1 MNDEESFIID
11 LLGEIMTKQDKD
23 TDLLQLL
30 IKGQVHIVSNQERME
45 VKIDTIIEQMQTLL
59 SSFREIKSDAR
70 NTDEKITLMNLKL
83 DRLEKHIDVTDLED
97 YYSFSQG
104 LYNNWDELDELTRKF
119 IPISEY
125 LFSKLQKLHNPD
137 YSPVIIELCRA
148 IENEFLLKIFKKY
161 TLNLINRKRTNLDI
175 FLCTDKTNKVLIK
188 DMGIFV
194 RIVNNA
200 AKTHKSEYT
209 LGQMYTILSLLNH
222 NRTADLSPLL
232 QDFKAYLS
240 RETRVDALLSKPYLD
255 NINNLVWDFRNPSAH
270 PQYMKL
276 EKAKKCKEI
285 MPDRLDY
292 LMDCLVI

>member
-270 PQYMKL
+270 PQYMEL